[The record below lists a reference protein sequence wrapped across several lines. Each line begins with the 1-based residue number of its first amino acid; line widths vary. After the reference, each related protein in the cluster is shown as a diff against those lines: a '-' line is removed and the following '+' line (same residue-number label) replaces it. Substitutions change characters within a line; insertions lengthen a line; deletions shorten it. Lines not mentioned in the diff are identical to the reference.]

1 MDMFNTTLSPASK
14 NQYSSLRW
22 FLNLLDNVFEMV
34 EISMGTVL
42 CAVAVMI
49 TVVALTQIVYNLY
62 LHPLSR
68 YPGPTMARD
77 SMAWRFWHSMRGRF
91 HRVIEENHHQYGN
104 VFRVGPNE
112 LSFASVTAFRTIYGN
127 RTSAEPKS
135 PAPKN
140 EWYDMLGS
148 DFGEFCVASERDP
161 HKASQK
167 RALFPAAFTQK
178 SLLEQEAKIQRCIDN
193 FVSKLGKVGSGTEGV
208 NLAKWYEMIS
218 FDIFGEFAFG
228 ESFGCVER
236 GKCFANLPKPS
247 GLLTRQSTETS
258 HYWLDVI
265 LDHLLVVNMIDNLR
279 RYPLLVTLAKSLPAK
294 WTTGLATKQ
303 TQFSRDKVKLLEK
316 GDDERDFLTHAVSKL
331 RDGTIV
337 EEELVAHASTLVMAG
352 GETTSTSMA
361 AITFYLLTSP
371 ASHKKLKEEVRNRY
385 QMLQDIDITST
396 AQLPYLQAV
405 IKEGMRIFPA
415 GPQGLPR
422 KSTGMTVDGNFVPKG
437 TEFYVSSWTVSHDE
451 HYFHDPTTFKPK
463 RWIDPNCQ
471 DVREASQPF
480 SSGPR
485 VCIGRTFA
493 YAQMSLE
500 LAKIVWKYDME
511 LVDQG
516 LDFEAESRMF
526 FQWRKAA
533 LNVRFMDR
541 AT

>member
-68 YPGPTMARD
+68 YPGPTMARV
-77 SMAWRFWHSMRGRF
+77 SMAMCFESDPTSFLSPQLPPSEQSMVTEPPQSPNLR
-91 HRVIEENHHQYGN
+91 HQ
-104 VFRVGPNE
+104 
-112 LSFASVTAFRTIYGN
+112 
-127 RTSAEPKS
+127 
-135 PAPKN
+135 KN

-148 DFGEFCVASERDP
+148 GFGEFCVASERDP

-236 GKCFANLPKPS
+236 
-247 GLLTRQSTETS
+247 ETS

-265 LDHLLVVNMIDNLR
+265 LDHLLVVNIMDNLR

-371 ASHKKLKEEVRNRY
+371 AWHKKLKEEVRNRY

-405 IKEGMRIFPA
+405 IKEGMRIFPV

-451 HYFHDPTTFKPK
+451 RYFHGPTTFKPE

-471 DVREASQPF
+471 DVKEASQPF